1 MYIGTNK
8 TTTMVISNM
17 LLCLTALSMLAIQAA
32 AQGPGGGCPEPY
44 GVQTYPDDKY
54 CDKFYLVC

>member
-1 MYIGTNK
+1 MMISK
-8 TTTMVISNM
+8 T
-17 LLCLTALSMLAIQAA
+17 LLCLAALSMVAIEVT
-32 AQGPGGGCPEPY
+32 AQGYPGGGCPEPY